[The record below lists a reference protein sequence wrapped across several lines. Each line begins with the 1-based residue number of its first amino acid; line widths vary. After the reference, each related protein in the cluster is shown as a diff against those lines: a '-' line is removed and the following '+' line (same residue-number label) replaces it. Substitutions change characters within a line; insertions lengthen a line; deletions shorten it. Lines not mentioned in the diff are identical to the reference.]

1 MCVFVCRHVV
11 RTRVES
17 IAMDCSSVLR
27 MFRICEREPELIDGK
42 KEKKLLLFPQLL
54 ESPNSY
60 QWTRELTSAPEENKH
75 SSVLIVWE
83 QSRKTASA
91 VAKVQPINL
100 YLRPLKKMWDIKRIE
115 YTQCVLTTVSHSR
128 HLSGFNGAAAGLAG
142 SPLLKHTAVTVTVL
156 RKIKAISLRFQQST
170 FVICRCFH

>member
-1 MCVFVCRHVV
+1 M
-11 RTRVES
+11 RTSVES
-17 IAMDCSSVLR
+17 IAMDCSSALR

-60 QWTRELTSAPEENKH
+60 QRTRELTSAPEENKH

-83 QSRKTASA
+83 RSRKTASA

-100 YLRPLKKMWDIKRIE
+100 YLRPLKKNVGHKTD
-115 YTQCVLTTVSHSR
+115 
-128 HLSGFNGAAAGLAG
+128 
-142 SPLLKHTAVTVTVL
+142 
-156 RKIKAISLRFQQST
+156 
-170 FVICRCFH
+170 